1 MSSLAAARADGYY
14 IPPDFDWR
22 KHKSVNHYHGVHA
35 LRERAAKLDQGILV
49 IRFEMPFNVWCGG
62 CGKHI
67 AKGVRFNAEKQQVGM
82 YHSTKIWSFRFNTA
96 CCQSKM
102 EIQTDPE
109 HSDYRIVT
117 GGMRKREAYDAKSAQ
132 VEELISN
139 EERERIR
146 SDAMYR
152 TERDTARAAA
162 LSEGYRELSRLKDE
176 LDMRHADE
184 AGVRRGS
191 GGAACVVAGWGIGAT
206 HGPADLCR

>member
-1 MSSLAAARADGYY
+1 
-14 IPPDFDWR
+14 
-22 KHKSVNHYHGVHA
+22 
-35 LRERAAKLDQGILV
+35 
-49 IRFEMPFNVWCGG
+49 
-62 CGKHI
+62 
-67 AKGVRFNAEKQQVGM
+67 
-82 YHSTKIWSFRFNTA
+82 
-96 CCQSKM
+96 
-102 EIQTDPE
+102 
-109 HSDYRIVT
+109 
-117 GGMRKREAYDAKSAQ
+117 MRKREAYDAKSAQ